1 MNIKFM
7 RLLGFLI
14 ISSLSVCSQTT
25 ISLFPLADAEINQGG
40 GGSFAGSSSVFQI
53 SPWTPSFSK
62 RAVIK
67 FNLAPYGGCTINSA
81 WLVLMEY
88 STNTTSRQI
97 NVHRLTTSWSENSTH
112 WITPWITSGG
122 DYEGS
127 VLNSFTPTW
136 TGVIKKDSVNLTSA
150 VQSFANGTYTNHGW
164 LLKIS
169 SEDASQQ
176 YWAFYS
182 KEAAAIINRPIL
194 RIRYSGCTPLPI
206 ELLNFD
212 VQLKANGQVQL
223 IWQTASEVNND
234 FFTVEKSADAIDW
247 NELKQIDGAGNS
259 TAILNYTTM
268 DEHPYADVI
277 YYRLKQTDFDG
288 HFSYSIIKAIT
299 INQKNIPFQIYPN
312 PAQDQ
317 IVINCSRSELFQLKI
332 YNILGQDVTDQTREL
347 KNEETTRT
355 IEVKNLN
362 AGIYYIHSETAVGIL
377 YKQ

>member
-14 ISSLSVCSQTT
+14 ISSLPVCSQTT
-25 ISLFPLADAEINQGG
+25 ISLSPLADAEINQGG
-40 GGSFAGSSSVFQI
+40 GGSFAGSSSVFQL

-97 NVHRLTTSWSENSTH
+97 NVHRLTTAWPENSTH
-112 WITPWITSGG
+112 WTTPWTTSGG
-122 DYEGS
+122 DYDAS
-127 VLNSFTPTW
+127 VINSFTPVW
-136 TGVIKKDSVNLTSA
+136 TGAIKKDSVNLTSA
-150 VQSFANGTYTNHGW
+150 IQSFANSTYANHGW
-164 LLKIS
+164 LLKIAT
-169 SEDASQQ
+169 EDASQQ

-182 KEAAAIINRPIL
+182 KEATAVANRPIL

-212 VQLKANGQVQL
+212 AQLKANGEVEL

-234 FFTVEKSADAIDW
+234 FFTIEKSIDGISW
-247 NELKQIDGAGNS
+247 NEMRQVDGAGNS
-259 TAILNYTTM
+259 TAILNYITL
-268 DEHPYADVI
+268 DEHPYADVT

-288 HFSYSIIKAIT
+288 HFSYSVIKAIT
-299 INQKNIPFQIYPN
+299 TVEKNMPFLIYPN

-317 IVINCSRSELFQLKI
+317 ITINGNQSELCQLKI
-332 YNILGQDVTDQTREL
+332 YNVLGQDVTDQTREL
-347 KNEETTRT
+347 KNDETTRT

-362 AGIYYIHSETAVGIL
+362 AGIYYIHLETAGGIL

>member
-14 ISSLSVCSQTT
+14 ISSLPVRSQTT
-25 ISLFPLADAEINQGG
+25 ISLSPLADAEINQGG
-40 GGSFAGSSSVFQI
+40 GGSFAGSSSVFQL

-97 NVHRLTTSWSENSTH
+97 NVHRLTTAWPENSTH
-112 WITPWITSGG
+112 WTTPWTTSGG
-122 DYEGS
+122 DYDAS
-127 VLNSFTPTW
+127 VINSFTPVW
-136 TGVIKKDSVNLTSA
+136 TGAIKKDSVNLTST
-150 VQSFANGTYTNHGW
+150 VQSFANSTYTNHGW
-164 LLKIS
+164 LLKIAT
-169 SEDASQQ
+169 EDASQQ

-182 KEAAAIINRPIL
+182 KEATAVANRPIL

-212 VQLKANGQVQL
+212 ARLKTNDEVEL

-234 FFTVEKSADAIDW
+234 FFTIEKSIDGTSW
-247 NELKQIDGAGNS
+247 NELRQVDGAGNS
-259 TAILNYTTM
+259 TAILNYIM
-268 DEHPYADVI
+268 LDEHPYADVT

-288 HFSYSIIKAIT
+288 HFSYSVIKAIT
-299 INQKNIPFQIYPN
+299 ITEKNRPFLIYPN
-312 PAQDQ
+312 PAQDL
-317 IVINCSRSELFQLKI
+317 ITINGNRSELSQLKI
-332 YNILGQDVTDQTREL
+332 YNILGQDVTDQIKEL

-355 IEVKNLN
+355 IEIKNLN

>member
-14 ISSLSVCSQTT
+14 ISSLPVCSQTT
-25 ISLFPLADAEINQGG
+25 IGLFPLADAEINQGG
-40 GGSFAGSSSVFQI
+40 GGAFAGSSSVFQL

-81 WLVLMEY
+81 WLILMEY

-112 WITPWITSGG
+112 WTTPWTTSGS
-122 DYEGS
+122 DYEGT

-150 VQSFANGTYTNHGW
+150 VQSFTNGTYMNNGW
-164 LLKIS
+164 LLKIAT
-169 SEDASQQ
+169 EDASQQ

-182 KEAAAIINRPIL
+182 KEATAVANRPIL

-212 VQLKANGQVQL
+212 ARLKTNGQVEL
-223 IWQTASEVNND
+223 LWQTASEVNND
-234 FFTVEKSADAIDW
+234 FFTVEKSVNASDW
-247 NELKQIDGAGNS
+247 NELKQINGAGNS
-259 TAILNYTTM
+259 TAVLNYTTM
-268 DEHPYADVI
+268 DEHPYVGMT

-288 HFSYSIIKAIT
+288 HFSYSAIKAVAVT
-299 INQKNIPFQIYPN
+299 GKDVPFFIYPN

-317 IVINCSRSELFQLKI
+317 ITINCNPSGSCQLTI
-332 YNILGQDVTDQTREL
+332 YNILGQDVTDQTKEL
-347 KNEETTRT
+347 KNEEATRT

-362 AGIYYIHSETAVGIL
+362 AGVYYIHSQTAVGIL